1 LSPRILVIDDEP
13 QIRRFLRTILEGA
26 GWQVSEVSEGN
37 LGLGE
42 IVRNRPD
49 VVVLDLGLP
58 DVPGIEVL
66 RRMREW
72 TGVPVL
78 VLSVSS
84 GSADK
89 IGALEAGADDYLTKP
104 FREAELL
111 ARIRALL
118 RHKEGTSRPSQISF
132 GPIVINLINHV
143 VQKNNQ
149 EVKLTETEFAL
160 LRFLAINNG
169 KVMTQSQIL
178 RALWGPNA
186 ENHTQY
192 IRVYVSRLR
201 QKLED
206 DPSHPVYLMTESGLG
221 YRINTPEIE
230 DV

>member
-1 LSPRILVIDDEP
+1 
-13 QIRRFLRTILEGA
+13 
-26 GWQVSEVSEGN
+26 
-37 LGLGE
+37 
-42 IVRNRPD
+42 
-49 VVVLDLGLP
+49 
-58 DVPGIEVL
+58 
-66 RRMREW
+66 MREW

-84 GSADK
+84 GSSDK

-132 GPIVINLINHV
+132 GPIVVNLIDHV
-143 VQKNNQ
+143 VHKNRQ

-186 ENHTQY
+186 ENQTQY

-206 DPSHPVYLMTESGLG
+206 DPSRPVYLVTESGLG
-221 YRINTPEIE
+221 YRINTPEIK
-230 DV
+230 DI